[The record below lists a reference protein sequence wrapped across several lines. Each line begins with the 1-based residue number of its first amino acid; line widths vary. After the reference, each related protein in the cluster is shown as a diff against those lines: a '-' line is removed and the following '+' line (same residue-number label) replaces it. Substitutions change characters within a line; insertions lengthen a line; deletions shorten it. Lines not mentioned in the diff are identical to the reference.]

1 MSDPRQKEQFKE
13 LAPLYMKHA
22 FWDTQPVAH
31 MTDQFR
37 KGQTQGEI
45 EKKELKDVRAAPYAL
60 PEGFE
65 WTTIDLS
72 DEKQL
77 NEVLKHFFDH

>member
-1 MSDPRQKEQFKE
+1 MQDPRQKEQFKE

-31 MTDQFR
+31 MADQFH
-37 KGQTQGEI
+37 KGITQGEI
-45 EKKELKDVRAAPYAL
+45 EKKEVKDVKTAPYAL

-65 WTTIDLS
+65 WSTIDLTN
-72 DEKQL
+72 EKEL
-77 NEVLKHFFDH
+77 TEVFYFCNGY